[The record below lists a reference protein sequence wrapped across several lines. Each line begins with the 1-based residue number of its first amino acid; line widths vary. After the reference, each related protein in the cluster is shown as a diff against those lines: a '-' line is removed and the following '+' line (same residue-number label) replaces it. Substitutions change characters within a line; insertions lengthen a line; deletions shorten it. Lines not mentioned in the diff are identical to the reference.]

1 MRKPFKDMNKKSLLI
16 IGGILVIGLY
26 GFSDIKKGWN
36 KPQNEQIPSESFVIN
51 AAEGYAIGD
60 EATDFNLKNI
70 DGNIISLKNY
80 TNAKGFIVVF
90 TSNHCPFSKAY
101 EDRLVALDAKYASLG
116 FPLIALNPNDPEA
129 YEEDSFENM
138 KLRSAEKGFT
148 FPYLEDTQG
157 IGQQYGA
164 SRTPH
169 VFVLKK
175 EAGKNI
181 VKYIGAVD
189 DSAQDPAAVSKK
201 YVENAVNNLLENKPV
216 ITQTTKAIGCSIKWR
231 SNS

>member
-1 MRKPFKDMNKKSLLI
+1 MKKKNIIIFTALLAIGFVGYAFSSKYSSNMSDLEESNI
-16 IGGILVIGLY
+16 INI
-26 GFSDIKKGWN
+26 
-36 KPQNEQIPSESFVIN
+36 
-51 AAEGYAIGD
+51 AEGYAIGD

-70 DGNIISLKNY
+70 DGKMVSLKKY

-90 TSNHCPFSKAY
+90 TSNHCPFSRAY
-101 EDRLVALDAKYASLG
+101 EERLVALDAKYAAKG
-116 FPLIALNPNDPEA
+116 YPVIALNPNDPEA

-138 KLRSAEKGFT
+138 RLRANEKGFT

-169 VFVLKK
+169 VFVLKR

-189 DSAQDPAAVSKK
+189 DSAQDAAAVSKK
-201 YVENAVNNLLENKPV
+201 YVENTVDNLIAGKPV
-216 ITQTTKAIGCSIKWR
+216 VIQTTRAIGCAIKWR

>member
-1 MRKPFKDMNKKSLLI
+1 MKKKNILI
-16 IGGILVIGLY
+16 LTGLIAIGFVGY
-26 GFSDIKKGWN
+26 AFSSKYSSNTQELEEHLTYNSSI
-36 KPQNEQIPSESFVIN
+36 
-51 AAEGYAIGD
+51 GYAIGD

-70 DGNIISLKNY
+70 DRKMVSLKNY

-101 EDRLVALDAKYASLG
+101 EDRFVALDAKYASKG
-116 FPLIALNPNDPEA
+116 YPLIALNPNDPSA

-138 KLRSAEKGFT
+138 KLKALEKGFT

-169 VFVLKK
+169 VFILKK
-175 EAGKNI
+175 EGGKNI

-189 DSAQDPAAVSKK
+189 DNAQDPSAVSKK
-201 YVENAVNNLLENKPV
+201 YVENAVDNLVAGKPV
-216 ITQTTKAIGCSIKWR
+216 VTQTTKAIGCAIKWR